1 MRIKQKTIVERMKPL
16 YPGITQPIVSAVV
29 RGKAGVQWTNS
40 FRRRA
45 EESGILFA
53 HDRDGRATPCKLTVR
68 LTDDELKTLDEL
80 VMKSGGCRQSF
91 LRDLVLNAIRAE
103 GVRIETMKRE
113 AAELLGGLYD

>member
-1 MRIKQKTIVERMKPL
+1 MKQKTIVERMKPL
-16 YPGITQPIVSAVV
+16 YPALTQPIVSAVA
-29 RGKAGVQWTNS
+29 RKQAGIQWTNA
-40 FRRRA
+40 FRRDA
-45 EESGILFA
+45 EEQGLTVK

-91 LRDLVLNAIRAE
+91 LRDLVLKEIRAE
-103 GVRIETMKRE
+103 EGRIELMKRQ